1 MRERASDASAH
12 KQVNNEGFSCVC
24 QTCFGL
30 ARAKKG
36 QLHLSLLAA
45 AHVARVEVVPAR
57 LPTGLPARR
66 TCCSRSPLRSPAPR
80 AARRAV
86 GVQRHARAH
95 EARRAAFLLAAR
107 AALARRYGGLLRVLP
122 AALSVSNISHALT
135 KLDVLPSCSP
145 HVLLSLGATEPCTA
159 CCPPCRQCPTSRTR
173 SRSSTCCAR
182 DIRVWSL
189 DAVEACADWLMKEG
203 EPRHDANTAWAFAR
217 LYCTRQK
224 RARFAPL
231 APFVW
236 LGLGGWRGR
245 RWTAACYAE
254 REEESQAK
262 REHATALIRSL
273 LNNSS

>member
-1 MRERASDASAH
+1 M
-12 KQVNNEGFSCVC
+12 
-24 QTCFGL
+24 
-30 ARAKKG
+30 
-36 QLHLSLLAA
+36 
-45 AHVARVEVVPAR
+45 
-57 LPTGLPARR
+57 
-66 TCCSRSPLRSPAPR
+66 
-80 AARRAV
+80 
-86 GVQRHARAH
+86 
-95 EARRAAFLLAAR
+95 
-107 AALARRYGGLLRVLP
+107 LP

-135 KLDVLPSCSP
+135 KPDVLREGDP
-145 HVLLSLGATEPCTA
+145 
-159 CCPPCRQCPTSRTR
+159 
-173 SRSSTCCAR
+173 
-182 DIRVWSL
+182 SL